1 MRQHLTETEVLRYQQ
16 RVSSAEELLQT
27 DAHLAECAE
36 CRKRVTDALHAEHDT
51 HLSYEQLE
59 RFVDTAASQEEQQ
72 AVASHVKICPAC
84 AGELADLQSFR
95 TELAGSTKS
104 SPWNSPAIGLSGPPA
119 SSRRISFATEP
130 RAFLRTF
137 RWIPFAIAAAAAG
150 VLIGIVD
157 LKVATPPP
165 DRTHTLNLL
174 TATERQGVLDSIER
188 GEIIIPEDLKSLR
201 GPDQTLMGPAG
212 QPQPTSMLKPAGER
226 VLETTP
232 LFHWRPVADAKTYQ
246 VGIFDTNLTLVEK
259 SPDLAETQ
267 WKPAAPLQRGHT
279 YLWQITASLSDG
291 TVVNLPRPPAPE
303 ARFEVLG
310 QSEAV
315 ELERVSQ
322 ADPRAYTILGALYA
336 RAGLLTDAESE
347 LRKVTPDN
355 PDYPK
360 AQKLLS
366 ALRSFS
372 TPQTEQGAPRATT
385 CVTQSPLP
393 PDAPGARES
402 TGAPTCSAAPP
413 PYPP

>member
-27 DAHLAECAE
+27 DAHLMECAD
-36 CRKRVTDALHAEHDT
+36 CRKRVTDALQAEHDT

-59 RFVDTAASQEEQQ
+59 RFVDTAVSQEEQQ
-72 AVASHVKICPAC
+72 AVASHVRICPAC

-95 TELAGSTKS
+95 AE
-104 SPWNSPAIGLSGPPA
+104 
-119 SSRRISFATEP
+119 
-130 RAFLRTF
+130 LRTSQRNF

-150 VLIGIVD
+150 VLIGIID
-157 LKVATPPP
+157 FKVATRPPGLP
-165 DRTHTLNLL
+165 HTLSLL
-174 TATERQGVLDSIER
+174 SATERQGVLDSIER
-188 GEIIIPEDLKSLR
+188 GEIIFPQDLKSLR
-201 GPDQTLMGPAG
+201 GADRTLMGSAAQL
-212 QPQPTSMLKPAGER
+212 QPDPMLKPAGER

-232 LFHWRPVADAKTYQ
+232 LFHWRPIADAKTYQ
-246 VGIFDTNLTLVEK
+246 VGIFDTNLTLIEK
-259 SPDLAETQ
+259 SPDLTQTQ
-267 WKPAAPLQRGHT
+267 WKPPAPLQRGHT

-291 TVVNLPRPPAPE
+291 SLVNLPRPPAPE

-322 ADPRAYTILGALYA
+322 ADPHAHTILGALYA
-336 RAGLLTDAESE
+336 HAGLLTDADSE

-355 PDYPK
+355 PDYSK

-372 TPQTEQGAPRATT
+372 TPQTEQGAPHATT
-385 CVTQSPLP
+385 CVTRSPLP

-402 TGAPTCSAAPP
+402 TGAPTCSTAPP
-413 PYPP
+413 PYPR